1 MAHKE
6 VRRREFLGTGAAA
19 VGAGVLAAAARGAEA
34 PKMPP
39 KEKILSY
46 DERMEYRRLGKTNL
60 WVSAI
65 ALGGH
70 WKRCPFKGEEFAK
83 NRADILSRCL
93 DAGINYVD
101 ACWGNEILAYSK
113 GVKTIGKRDK
123 IYFGFSNGGQE
134 VRFEKWRTTKALMES
149 FDGMLKQSGLD
160 HADLWRITM
169 HEQSSRHTDGE
180 VEEMMRALETAKQQG
195 KARFVGFSS
204 HDRPH
209 IEKMIQAYPK
219 IVDAICSPYT
229 AKTKE
234 KPEGSF
240 FDTLRKYDIGLFGIK
255 PFASNSIFKGKS
267 APDDPHREEDDRI
280 ARLALRY
287 VLCCDVLTAPIP
299 GLIFPHHVENCL
311 KAIEERRKEDLAARP
326 AVLDNQELARAADR
340 MWERLPAGYQ
350 WLKDWEWV

>member
-1 MAHKE
+1 MNEKRIG
-6 VRRREFLGTGAAA
+6 RRRFLGQGAAV
-19 VGAGVLAAAARGAEA
+19 VGAGLGAAKAVAAEA
-34 PKMPP
+34 QMPP

-65 ALGGH
+65 CLGGH
-70 WKRCPFKGEEFAK
+70 WKRCPFKGEDFQK
-83 NRADILSRCL
+83 NRTEIIGRCL
-93 DAGINYVD
+93 DSGINYVD
-101 ACWGNEILAYSK
+101 ACCEPEILAYAK
-113 GVKTIGKRDK
+113 ALKTLGKRDK
-123 IYFGFSNGGQE
+123 MYFGFSMCGHE
-134 VRFEKWRTTKALMES
+134 VRNPGWRTRGKLLEVLDEYMKQAAL
-149 FDGMLKQSGLD
+149 DVV
-160 HADLWRITM
+160 DLWRITM

-326 AVLDNQELARAADR
+326 AVLDNAELARAADR